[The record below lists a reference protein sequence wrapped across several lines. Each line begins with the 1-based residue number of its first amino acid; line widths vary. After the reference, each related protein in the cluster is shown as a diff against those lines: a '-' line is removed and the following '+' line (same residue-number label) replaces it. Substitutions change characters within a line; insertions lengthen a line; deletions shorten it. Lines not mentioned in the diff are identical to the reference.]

1 MILREMGK
9 QIFALMDPHFFT
21 ATALHRSD
29 SFVIGNLLKCLLHNQ
44 VQPGLEPLPE
54 SGLI

>member
-54 SGLI
+54 SGLV

>member
-1 MILREMGK
+1 MIQREMGK

-21 ATALHRSD
+21 ALYRSD
-29 SFVIGNLLKCLLHNQ
+29 PFVIGNLPKCLLHNQ